1 MPSKQRNT
9 SDPGS
14 DPVAK
19 RQSKTLPLIILA
31 LVVLALVY
39 FGWHSRDGS
48 GDVNPA
54 AISATQQTAQDKAAS
69 SSMVKQTNANTEPG
83 AVSGETREQKIATL
97 EKQLALA
104 QHTYNSYLIGTKYP
118 NESRPISEHPDQ
130 VYPNRPVQNEHI
142 LVKKDGRTDSNVKVR
157 TSQTRVFMG
166 ARESVVFTVTATD
179 STGKQLPIFVTRAV
193 ARGLPAPGKRESAQV
208 TLNFSDD
215 GQQGDSVASDG
226 ILSGTFDPNASSLA
240 QFNGTIRTEVNFNV
254 GDNAGFVLFDIIY
267 TPDLPATWAGGIR
280 DAQEA
285 GSLNFYLKANVQQAG
300 RYLVSARVDDANG
313 KPFALLSFNNLLQPG
328 PQEIKLPLFG
338 KLIYDQ
344 TPAFPLKLR
353 DVDAYLLKEDV
364 DPDRALMPRLTGY
377 VHTTKKYASNSFS
390 NTEWTSEERTRYLT
404 ELGKDVAQ
412 TQAELN
418 QLKN

>member
-1 MPSKQRNT
+1 MRNS
-9 SDPGS
+9 SDPA
-14 DPVAK
+14 PK
-19 RQSKTLPLIILA
+19 RQGKILPLIVLA
-31 LVVLALVY
+31 LVVIALLY
-39 FGWHSRDGS
+39 FGWRGS
-48 GDVNPA
+48 ESSANLSPE
-54 AISATQQTAQDKAAS
+54 AIAKLQAAS
-69 SSMVKQTNANTEPG
+69 DKPTSGSMAKPSNTEPG
-83 AVSGETREQKIATL
+83 TVGFEAKAQKIAAL
-97 EKQLALA
+97 EKQLVLA
-104 QHTYNSYLIGTKYP
+104 QHTYNSYLVGTKYP

-130 VYPNRPVQNEHI
+130 VYPNRPVQNEHA
-142 LVKKDGRTDSNVKVR
+142 LVKKDGSTDKNVKVS

-166 ARESVVFTVTATD
+166 AKESVVFTVTASD
-179 STGKQLPIFVTRAV
+179 STGKQLPIFVTRAL
-193 ARGLPAPGKRESAQV
+193 ARGLVAPGKRESAQV

-226 ILSGTFDPNASSLA
+226 ILSGTFNPNATSLA

-254 GDNAGFVLFDIIY
+254 GDSAGFVLFDIIY
-267 TPDLPATWAGGIR
+267 TPDLPATWAGGAGGIR

-285 GSLNFYLKANVQQAG
+285 GSLNFYLKANIQQAG
-300 RYLVSARVDDANG
+300 RYLVSARVDDAHG
-313 KPFALLSFNNLLQPG
+313 KPFALLSFNNILAAG

-344 TPAFPLKLR
+344 APAFPLTLR

-364 DPDRALMPRLTGY
+364 DPDRALMPRLVGN

-390 NTEWTSEERTRYLT
+390 NAEWTSEERTRYLT

-412 TQAELN
+412 TQATLN